1 MYPHPSFIHS
11 YYFCFSSSLFFF
23 YLFFICIVG
32 LTAGQLNHL
41 IYQDVFEL
49 LQMGWRVPKPCI
61 IHMIVKSFLRWE
73 ARVGTMTHI
82 KNKQNL
88 AWGSVYSM
96 LKITIGV
103 SRLVGMFHSLAI
115 LSPCSV
121 LFFFRIC
128 VCTIFMIGWSPVFY
142 NSCFKPVFLFIS
154 MIFWCK

>member
-11 YYFCFSSSLFFF
+11 YYFCFSSSLFF

-115 LSPCSV
+115 LSPCSA
-121 LFFFRIC
+121 LFFLESVC
-128 VCTIFMIGWSPVFY
+128 VPSLW
-142 NSCFKPVFLFIS
+142 
-154 MIFWCK
+154 